1 MKKNILIIV
10 LLIVICC
17 MGLEIYNH
25 KEDNNSH
32 NNENNIN
39 NFEIGEELFSD
50 EEIKVVFDECMK
62 ILDLYEGGGIAA
74 LLEEYFNIDSEMVLL
89 YKQNN
94 GYTISNV
101 KYDDFKKEMLK
112 YMSEGLFEKTF
123 SNNIKKETD
132 LLYYKEKGASGGRHE
147 VVSIEKVSN
156 SNNKF
161 FGILNFVYEEDFEKQ
176 KWKFEIE
183 KSEEGKCVIS
193 EIEFIENVKE
203 NQIDNNRKY

>member
-1 MKKNILIIV
+1 
-10 LLIVICC
+10 
-17 MGLEIYNH
+17 
-25 KEDNNSH
+25 
-32 NNENNIN
+32 
-39 NFEIGEELFSD
+39 
-50 EEIKVVFDECMK
+50 MK

-156 SNNKF
+156 SNN
-161 FGILNFVYEEDFEKQ
+161 
-176 KWKFEIE
+176 EIA
-183 KSEEGKCVIS
+183 KLITSPK
-193 EIEFIENVKE
+193 
-203 NQIDNNRKY
+203 